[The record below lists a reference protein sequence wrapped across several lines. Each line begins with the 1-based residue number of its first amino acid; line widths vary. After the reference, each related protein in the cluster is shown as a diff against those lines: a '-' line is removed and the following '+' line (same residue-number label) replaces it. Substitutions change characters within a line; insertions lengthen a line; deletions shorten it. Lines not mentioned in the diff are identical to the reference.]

1 MRILR
6 FHWVM
11 QVIIGL
17 MAGGCLAQ
25 PPVAKITLHV
35 VNQDGQPVSDTEIE
49 AGFFIDDGN
58 MPQFKKWPDKNGY
71 VSFESPVLTDAGFI
85 VIRVMLPG
93 GILMWST
100 TAMEPLFDM
109 IFKTYHEH
117 VKSG

>member
-71 VSFESPVLTDAGFI
+71 VSFESPVLTDAGFSNTRYASWRNPD
-85 VIRVMLPG
+85 VVDNCDGATVRYD
-93 GILMWST
+93 
-100 TAMEPLFDM
+100 F
-109 IFKTYHEH
+109 
-117 VKSG
+117 